1 VYRLVART
9 RAMPLRFVAHTG
21 RAMRTSTQQRRRRG
35 DRFLA
40 ALAGVIV
47 AGLTITA
54 CTGGKDAVDQ
64 QAGGQYRFV
73 GATSKGHTIAV
84 PDRKPVGPATGPLL
98 DGGIF
103 RLADYKGKVVVINF
117 WAAWCIPCQTELPQ
131 FDLLYR
137 QVKTQGIEFVG
148 IDAKDTRSG
157 GRSFV
162 QANDIS
168 YPIVWDEQARTA
180 LELGKVPS
188 QTLPFTVIVD
198 KQQRIA
204 AVYLSALQPADLRPV
219 ITGLAHET

>member
-1 VYRLVART
+1 
-9 RAMPLRFVAHTG
+9 
-21 RAMRTSTQQRRRRG
+21 MRTSTQQRRRRG

-73 GATSKGHTIAV
+73 GGTSKGHTIPDA
-84 PDRKPVGPATGPLL
+84 DRKPVGTVTGSLL
-98 DGGIF
+98 DGGNF

-117 WAAWCIPCQTELPQ
+117 WASWCIPCQTEMPQ
-131 FDLLYR
+131 FDQLYR
-137 QVKTQGIEFVG
+137 QVKTQGIQFVG

-188 QTLPFTVIVD
+188 PVLPFTVIVD
-198 KQQRIA
+198 KQQRMA
-204 AVYLSALQPADLRPV
+204 AVYLSAVQPADLRPV
-219 ITGLAHET
+219 ITGLARET

>member
-1 VYRLVART
+1 
-9 RAMPLRFVAHTG
+9 
-21 RAMRTSTQQRRRRG
+21 MRTSTQQRRRRG
-35 DRFLA
+35 RDRFLA

-73 GATSKGHTIAV
+73 GGTSKGHTIAV
-84 PDRKPVGPATGPLL
+84 PDRKPVGTVTGSLL

-137 QVKTQGIEFVG
+137 QVNTQGIQFVG

-162 QANDIS
+162 QANHIS
-168 YPIVWDEQARTA
+168 FPIVWDEQARTA

-188 QTLPFTVIVD
+188 PVLPFTVIVD
-198 KQQRIA
+198 KQQRMA
-204 AVYLSALQPADLRPV
+204 AVYLSAVQPADLRPV
-219 ITGLAHET
+219 ITGLARET

>member
-1 VYRLVART
+1 VYRLAAPT

-84 PDRKPVGPATGPLL
+84 PDRKPVGTVSGPLL

-204 AVYLSALQPADLRPV
+204 AVYLGALQPADLRPV

>member
-1 VYRLVART
+1 
-9 RAMPLRFVAHTG
+9 
-21 RAMRTSTQQRRRRG
+21 MRTLTQQRRRRAR

-47 AGLTITA
+47 VGLALTA
-54 CTGGKDAVDQ
+54 CSGGKDAVDQ

-73 GATSKGHTIAV
+73 GGTSKGHTIQV
-84 PDRKPVGPATGPLL
+84 PDRKTAGPVTAPLL
-98 DGGIF
+98 DGGNF
-103 RLADYKGKVVVINF
+103 QLANYKGKVVVINF
-117 WAAWCIPCQTELPQ
+117 WASWCIPCQVEMPQ

-137 QVKTQGIEFVG
+137 QLKTEGIQFLG

-162 QANDIS
+162 HANDIS

-180 LELGKVPS
+180 LQLGKVPS
-188 QTLPFTVIVD
+188 ATLPFTVIVD

-204 AVYLSALQPADLRPV
+204 AVYLAAVQPADLRPV
-219 ITGLAHET
+219 ITGLARET

>member
-1 VYRLVART
+1 MYRLAAPT

-84 PDRKPVGPATGPLL
+84 PDRKPVGTVSGPLL

-103 RLADYKGKVVVINF
+103 RLADYKGKVLVINF

>member
-1 VYRLVART
+1 
-9 RAMPLRFVAHTG
+9 
-21 RAMRTSTQQRRRRG
+21 MRTSTPQRRRAR

-47 AGLTITA
+47 VGLATTA

-73 GATSKGHTIAV
+73 GATSKGHTIPI
-84 PDRKPVGPATGPLL
+84 PDRKTAGPVTGPLL
-98 DGGIF
+98 DGGNF
-103 RLADYKGKVVVINF
+103 QLADYKGKVVVINF

-137 QVKTQGIEFVG
+137 DVKTQGIQFVG

-180 LELGKVPS
+180 LQLGKVPS
-188 QTLPFTVIVD
+188 VSLPFTVIVD

-204 AVYLSALQPADLRPV
+204 AVYLGALQPADLRPV
-219 ITGLAHET
+219 IIGLARET

>member
-1 VYRLVART
+1 
-9 RAMPLRFVAHTG
+9 
-21 RAMRTSTQQRRRRG
+21 MRTPTKQRRRRAR

-40 ALAGVIV
+40 ALAGVIA

-54 CTGGKDAVDQ
+54 CSGGKDAVDQ

-73 GATSKGHTIAV
+73 GATSQGHTIAV
-84 PDRKPVGPATGPLL
+84 ADRKAVGTVTGSLL
-98 DGGIF
+98 DGGNF
-103 RLADYKGKVVVINF
+103 RLADYTGKVVVINF
-117 WAAWCIPCQTELPQ
+117 WASWCVPCQTEMPQ

-137 QVKTQGIEFVG
+137 QVKTQGIQFVG

-180 LELGKVPS
+180 LQLGKVPS
-188 QTLPFTVIVD
+188 VSLPFTVIVD

-204 AVYLSALQPADLRPV
+204 AVYLGALQPADLRPV
-219 ITGLAHET
+219 IIGLTRET

>member
-1 VYRLVART
+1 
-9 RAMPLRFVAHTG
+9 
-21 RAMRTSTQQRRRRG
+21 
-35 DRFLA
+35 
-40 ALAGVIV
+40 
-47 AGLTITA
+47 LTITA
-54 CTGGKDAVDQ
+54 CSGGKDAVDQ

-73 GATSKGHTIAV
+73 GATSKGHTIAAA
-84 PDRKPVGPATGPLL
+84 DRKAVGTVTGSLL
-98 DGGIF
+98 DGGNF

-117 WAAWCIPCQTELPQ
+117 WASWCVPCQTEMPQ

-137 QVKTQGIEFVG
+137 QVKTQGIQFLG

-180 LELGKVPS
+180 LQLGKVPS
-188 QTLPFTVIVD
+188 VSLPFTVIVD

-204 AVYLSALQPADLRPV
+204 AVYLGALQPADLRPV
-219 ITGLAHET
+219 ITGLTRET